1 MPEHRAREHH
11 RNRVQET
18 LREEIGVIID
28 GELSDPRIGSATVTE
43 VVLQPGGKSG
53 HVYIAVTGDEAAEN
67 NTLEGLVAARGY
79 IRSEL
84 LERMGVRHLP
94 ELSFHIDRAVALC
107 RDLDVDAT
115 GIGDSTVKVY
125 TGPWRRDVIRERGAV
140 ATTLEDVMART
151 ATSKS
156 QLFHY
161 FPDGK
166 EQLLLAVAEQEA
178 ALVLS
183 DQQPYLSQLTSW
195 TAW

>member
-53 HVYIAVTGDEAAEN
+53 HVYIAVTGDEDAERK
-67 NTLEGLVAARGY
+67 TLEGLMAARGY

-94 ELSFHIDRAVALC
+94 ELSFHIDRSEKINARMDTLLTRMKKRQA
-107 RDLDVDAT
+107 RSAKAAGTVD
-115 GIGDSTVKVY
+115 G
-125 TGPWRRDVIRERGAV
+125 
-140 ATTLEDVMART
+140 
-151 ATSKS
+151 
-156 QLFHY
+156 
-161 FPDGK
+161 
-166 EQLLLAVAEQEA
+166 
-178 ALVLS
+178 
-183 DQQPYLSQLTSW
+183 
-195 TAW
+195 